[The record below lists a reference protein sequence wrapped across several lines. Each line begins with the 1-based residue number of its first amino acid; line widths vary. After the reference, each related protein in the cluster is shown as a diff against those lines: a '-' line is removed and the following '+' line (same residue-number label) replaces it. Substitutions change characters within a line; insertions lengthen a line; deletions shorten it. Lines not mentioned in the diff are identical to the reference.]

1 MTGQQ
6 LAPLPPLPSV
16 SVGVKAPGAPPLASY
31 LSLPPC
37 NMAERL
43 PDTPSQKVGSRCGM
57 AAGSLLT
64 LNRQFRHSNGF
75 SFPSN
80 GYRER
85 GQVSGARPLPPPPL
99 LPPSPPPPR
108 SPATWLNG
116 NPTSQDLRSHFHGS
130 VSIDKRTLLAL
141 TRRGSDC

>member
-6 LAPLPPLPSV
+6 LAPLPPPPLPSSV

-57 AAGSLLT
+57 AAGSST
-64 LNRQFRHSNGF
+64 D
-75 SFPSN
+75 
-80 GYRER
+80 
-85 GQVSGARPLPPPPL
+85 APPPVY
-99 LPPSPPPPR
+99 
-108 SPATWLNG
+108 T
-116 NPTSQDLRSHFHGS
+116 F
-130 VSIDKRTLLAL
+130 
-141 TRRGSDC
+141 